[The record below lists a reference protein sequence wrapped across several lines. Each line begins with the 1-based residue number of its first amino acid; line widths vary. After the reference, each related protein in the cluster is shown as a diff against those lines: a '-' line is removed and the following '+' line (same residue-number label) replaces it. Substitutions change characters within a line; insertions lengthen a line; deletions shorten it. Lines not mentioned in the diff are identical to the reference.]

1 MTKSTIALLSLAILF
16 FSTNSYAQ
24 KSNYFEFL
32 GGLSSVSMTKGN
44 LENDGRTA
52 ANARF
57 DLGYNLG
64 IRFSFIG
71 KKHLGWGLGL
81 FYSKEGFK
89 KEFIGAGSN
98 FYLKHNPSYLK
109 IPVNIYCICGDPES
123 KVHPILFG
131 GLSLGLL
138 LADNEKVWNKT
149 NTLKSYRKLFAYKTL
164 DFGAQLGFGLK
175 IDLNSSTSLLCS
187 IKGYQGLTDVLTE
200 DHHLIVDSENNMNQS
215 IGFQF
220 GIMTKI

>member
-1 MTKSTIALLSLAILF
+1 MTKSTITLITLAILF
-16 FSTNSYAQ
+16 FSINSHAQ

-32 GGLSSVSMTKGN
+32 GGMSSVSMTKGN

-52 ANARF
+52 ANTCF

-64 IRFSFIG
+64 VRFSFIG

-89 KEFIGAGSN
+89 KEFIGGKSN
-98 FYLKHNPSYLK
+98 FYLKHNPSYIK
-109 IPVNIYCICGDPES
+109 IPLNIYCVLGDPES
-123 KVHPILFG
+123 KVHPLLFG
-131 GLSLGLL
+131 GFSFGLL

-149 NTLKSYRKLFAYKTL
+149 NTLKSYRHLFDYKTI
-164 DFGAQLGFGLK
+164 DFGTQLGFGIK
-175 IDLNSSTSLLCS
+175 IDLNPSTSLLCS
-187 IKGYQGLTDVLTE
+187 VKGYQGLTDVLTE
-200 DHHLIVDSENNMNQS
+200 NHHLIVNSENNMNQS

-220 GIMTKI
+220 GIMTKM